1 MATHQDMRGA
11 AAAVLERRMDEV
23 LAAYEAALHSTDSS
37 LLREEGNAERYFAE
51 ARRILAHV
59 ISELHRGTYLPHGTD
74 YLGADGF
81 PPGGP
86 RTHPVE
92 SGRAAAALFDAVV
105 VVLMDEPEE
114 VRPAGAEAAVL
125 FSLLH
130 RQIVARH
137 TARSVAHIGYL
148 LERIRS
154 AHNDERRR
162 IARELHDEVAGQLG
176 TALNWFELHEM
187 YEDDRPEQARQK
199 LGAARETVR
208 DSLGS
213 LRDVMTGLRHRI
225 DTASLRTALTGDLE
239 GMGEHDADVR
249 VSVTG
254 DESWLPSGA
263 AEELFLIIR
272 EAQRNA
278 VRHARA
284 KLVTVEVH
292 VAPGEVRAAVED
304 DGVGFDPVATA
315 PRGHSG
321 MLSMRER
328 AELLGGGVT
337 VESQPGC
344 GTRILVFV
352 PLKGDTNGDH
362 A

>member
-1 MATHQDMRGA
+1 MRST

-23 LAAYEAALHSTDSS
+23 LAAYEAVLHSTDSS
-37 LLREEGNAERYFAE
+37 LLREEHNTERYLAE
-51 ARRILAHV
+51 ARRILAHI

-74 YLGADGF
+74 YLGADGAL
-81 PPGGP
+81 PGGP
-86 RTHPVE
+86 RAHPVE
-92 SGRAAAALFDAVV
+92 SERAATALFDAVV
-105 VVLMDEPEE
+105 VVLMDEPED

-162 IARELHDEVAGQLG
+162 IARELHDEVAGHLG
-176 TALNWFELHEM
+176 TALNSFELHEI
-187 YEDDRPEQARQK
+187 YAQDRPDLARRK
-199 LGAARETVR
+199 LEAARHTVR
-208 DSLGS
+208 ESLDSL
-213 LRDVMTGLRHRI
+213 REVMTGLRHRI
-225 DTASLRTALTGDLE
+225 DTASLHSALTHDLE
-239 GMGEHDADVR
+239 GLGEHGAEVR

-254 DESWLPSGA
+254 DESWLPAGA
-263 AEELFLIIR
+263 AEELLLIVR

-284 KLVTVEVH
+284 KLITVEVH
-292 VAPGEVRAAVED
+292 VAPGEVRAAIED
-304 DGVGFDPVATA
+304 DGIGFDPVVTA

-328 AELLGGGVT
+328 AELLGGSVT

-352 PLKGDTNGDH
+352 PLKGDTSG
-362 A
+362 

>member
-1 MATHQDMRGA
+1 VEAQPGVRGTA
-11 AAAVLERRMDEV
+11 AGVLERRMDEI

-37 LLREEGNAERYFAE
+37 LLREKRNAEPYVAE

-74 YLGADGF
+74 YLGDVVR
-81 PPGGP
+81 PGGP

-92 SGRAAAALFDAVV
+92 SGRAATALFDAVV
-105 VVLMDEPEE
+105 VVLTDEPEPS
-114 VRPAGAEAAVL
+114 RPGPAETAVL

-176 TALNWFELHEM
+176 TALNWFELHEV
-187 YEDDRPEQARQK
+187 YEAEQPELARRK
-199 LGAARETVR
+199 LDAARTTVR
-208 DSLGS
+208 ESLAS

-225 DTASLRTALTGDLE
+225 DTASLHTALTRDLD
-239 GMGEHDADVR
+239 GMGDRGAEVR

-254 DESWLPSGA
+254 DESWLPAGA
-263 AEELFLIIR
+263 AEELFLIVR

-284 KLVTVEVH
+284 SLITVEVH
-292 VAPGEVRAAVED
+292 VAPGEARAAIED
-304 DGVGFDPVATA
+304 DGVGFDPATTA

-328 AELLGGGVT
+328 AELLGGSVT

-344 GTRILVFV
+344 GARILVFL
-352 PLKGDTNGDH
+352 PLEGENGGEP

>member
-1 MATHQDMRGA
+1 MEAQLGVRGTA
-11 AAAVLERRMDEV
+11 AGVLERRMDEI

-37 LLREEGNAERYFAE
+37 LLREKRNAEPYVAE

-74 YLGADGF
+74 YLGDVGR
-81 PPGGP
+81 PGGP

-92 SGRAAAALFDAVV
+92 SGRAATALFDAVV
-105 VVLMDEPEE
+105 VVLTDEPEPS
-114 VRPAGAEAAVL
+114 RPGPTETAVL

-176 TALNWFELHEM
+176 TALNWFEL
-187 YEDDRPEQARQK
+187 YEVYEAEQPELARRK
-199 LGAARETVR
+199 LDAARTTVR
-208 DSLGS
+208 ESLSS

-225 DTASLRTALTGDLE
+225 DTASLHTALTRDLD
-239 GMGEHDADVR
+239 GMGDRGAEVR

-254 DESWLPSGA
+254 DETWLPAGA
-263 AEELFLIIR
+263 AEELFLIVR

-284 KLVTVEVH
+284 SLITVEVH
-292 VAPGEVRAAVED
+292 VAPGEARAAIED
-304 DGVGFDPVATA
+304 DGVGFDPATTA

-328 AELLGGGVT
+328 AELLGGSVT

-344 GTRILVFV
+344 GARILVFL
-352 PLKGDTNGDH
+352 PLEGENGGEP

>member
-1 MATHQDMRGA
+1 METKQGMRSS
-11 AAAVLERRMDEV
+11 AAAVLERRMDEI

-37 LLREEGNAERYFAE
+37 LLREEGNAERYLAE
-51 ARRILAHV
+51 ARRIIAHV

-74 YLGADGF
+74 YLGADALQ
-81 PPGGP
+81 PGGP

-105 VVLMDEPEE
+105 VVLMDEPEAG
-114 VRPAGAEAAVL
+114 RPGAAETAVL

-148 LERIRS
+148 LEHIGS

-162 IARELHDEVAGQLG
+162 IARELHDEVAGHLG
-176 TALNWFELHEM
+176 TALNWFELHEL
-187 YEDDRPEQARQK
+187 YQQEQPELAQQK
-199 LGAARETVR
+199 LDAARATVR
-208 DSLGS
+208 ESLSS

-225 DTASLRTALTGDLE
+225 DTASLRTALDRDLE
-239 GMGEHDADVR
+239 GMGEHGAEVR

-254 DESWLPSGA
+254 DESWLPPGA
-263 AEELFLIIR
+263 AEELFLIVR

-284 KLVTVEVH
+284 TLITVEVH

-304 DGVGFDPVATA
+304 DGVGFDPVTTA

-321 MLSMRER
+321 VLSMRER
-328 AELLGGGVT
+328 AELLGGSVA

-344 GTRILVFV
+344 GARVLVFL
-352 PLKGDTNGDH
+352 PLKGDTGGDS